1 MIRGEKTSP
10 DNSDLW
16 PFPFTVNPKDTITG
30 SEIEQQFPKLYS
42 RWVMLHVNTFK
53 IDKQFSEIKNSISI
67 YLIVKLRYTGD
78 KFDFFL
84 SISVNIPGTVFP

>member
-1 MIRGEKTSP
+1 
-10 DNSDLW
+10 
-16 PFPFTVNPKDTITG
+16 
-30 SEIEQQFPKLYS
+30 
-42 RWVMLHVNTFK
+42 MLHVNTFK